1 MDDASKYRI
10 AIGLD
15 GSAASWTALEEAI
28 ALTIQ
33 KHALLYMVSIQ
44 EETEAS
50 YSATEILDLEKT
62 SREQLEKVQLKA
74 RMLAETSGI
83 QVSTAIVTG
92 SSANA
97 MVAFVKKNNVDLLV
111 VGDTGHSSLW
121 GALLGNTADK
131 IVRHAPCSVLIVRC
145 RKNAAAD

>member
-1 MDDASKYRI
+1 MDDASTYRI
-10 AIGLD
+10 AVGLD
-15 GSAASWTALEEAI
+15 GSAASWKALDEAI

-33 KHALLYMVSIQ
+33 KQALLYMVSIQ

-50 YSATEILDLEKT
+50 YSAAEILDLEKT
-62 SREQLEKVQLKA
+62 SREQLERVQLKA

-97 MVAFVKKNNVDLLV
+97 MVAFVKKNKVDLLV

-145 RKNAAAD
+145 REGASGS